1 MGENFLH
8 DILLHNIDTQD
19 KRVQELER
27 KREELLLAYHTY
39 EAAYDEF
46 RETIDVNRGSAK
58 DLLLAFSKLIES
70 ERDLGHQAQ
79 NIASSSEVEQQIDTY
94 RVKLEELD
102 AKFQQMKKEEL
113 FGESIQDSMRNEL
126 RELTGQIETTDETI
140 HYLVN
145 RLFEEAD
152 HLTPDN

>member
-1 MGENFLH
+1 MGENFLY
-8 DILLHNIDTQD
+8 DTLLHNIDSQD
-19 KRVQELER
+19 KRVRELES
-27 KREELLLAYHTY
+27 KREELLLAYHKY

-46 RETIDVNRGSAK
+46 REIMDKNRTSSEEIF
-58 DLLLAFSKLIES
+58 LAWGQFIES
-70 ERDLGHQAQ
+70 ERELVRQAQ
-79 NIASSSEVEQQIDTY
+79 SSTSNTELEQQIETY
-94 RVKLEELD
+94 KVKLEELD

-113 FGESIQDSMRNEL
+113 FGESAQDAMCNEL

-152 HLTPDN
+152 HLILDN